1 MKSSITLIKTLKIV
15 FILILTGLLLSS
27 LWVMIEYNKKSG
39 HPPQEIIL
47 EIPKGASVMKVASQL
62 QEEGVINNPF
72 VFRLMYQI
80 RFSPAPIKAG
90 EYKISLPTS
99 IQEVLQLVV
108 KGQVYLH
115 SVTVPEGL
123 TRLEIADL
131 LATKLAFFPAEEFI
145 ATTSTNEL
153 IKDLDPIA
161 PNLEGYLFPETYS
174 FPKGTSAREVAQAM
188 VRQFRQTF
196 NSVWQAR
203 TTQLGFSIRDIVIL
217 ASLIEK
223 ETSNPEERK
232 LISAVFHN
240 RLQRKMKLD
249 CDPTI
254 IYALKLKGTYDG
266 RLGWKDLKLD
276 SPYNT
281 YLYPGLPPG
290 PIANPGHAALEAALY
305 PADVDYLYFV
315 SRNDG
320 SHVFSHTLKEH
331 NQNVQ
336 IYQKK
341 GRSNLN

>member
-1 MKSSITLIKTLKIV
+1 
-15 FILILTGLLLSS
+15 
-27 LWVMIEYNKKSG
+27 
-39 HPPQEIIL
+39 
-47 EIPKGASVMKVASQL
+47 
-62 QEEGVINNPF
+62 
-72 VFRLMYQI
+72 
-80 RFSPAPIKAG
+80 
-90 EYKISLPTS
+90 
-99 IQEVLQLVV
+99 
-108 KGQVYLH
+108 
-115 SVTVPEGL
+115 VPEGL

-131 LATKLAFFPAEEFI
+131 LATPAEEFI

-196 NSVWQAR
+196 NSAWQAR
-203 TTQLGFSIRDIVIL
+203 TTQLGFSIRDMVIL

-331 NQNVQ
+331 NRNVQ